1 MLWALTN
8 EAEFCD
14 WLSCK
19 LAVQFHRI
27 SGAQD
32 HYSNK
37 NPVANCFF
45 VFYPMYATQ
54 SKVDLKSLFRWKCNG
69 LLVVAKE
76 KKKKQK
82 MIQRMFWS
90 TLLST
95 VKCNNI
101 FWLAVSKFLI
111 SWPDSFIPTSNM
123 FVQFFCW
130 SLKSKY
136 MIFLCYAY

>member
-54 SKVDLKSLFRWKCNG
+54 SKMDLKSLFRWKCNG

-76 KKKKQK
+76 KKK
-82 MIQRMFWS
+82 
-90 TLLST
+90 TEDD
-95 VKCNNI
+95 
-101 FWLAVSKFLI
+101 SKDVLVNVVV
-111 SWPDSFIPTSNM
+111 DS
-123 FVQFFCW
+123 
-130 SLKSKY
+130 
-136 MIFLCYAY
+136 